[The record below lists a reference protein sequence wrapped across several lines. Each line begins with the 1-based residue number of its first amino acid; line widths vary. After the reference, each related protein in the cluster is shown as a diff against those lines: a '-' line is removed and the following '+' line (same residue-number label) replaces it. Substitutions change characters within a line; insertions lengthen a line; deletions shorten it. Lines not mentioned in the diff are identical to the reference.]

1 MPKTGSI
8 NSGTGHCKLLEE
20 VFLAFVISSI
30 THSKINL
37 CGLFY
42 NLNCTETYCKRLRVI
57 CPEHT
62 KEPKILDTEVCGF
75 PLTKTVF
82 NATGEFCRSE
92 AFFITQN

>member
-1 MPKTGSI
+1 
-8 NSGTGHCKLLEE
+8 
-20 VFLAFVISSI
+20 
-30 THSKINL
+30 
-37 CGLFY
+37 
-42 NLNCTETYCKRLRVI
+42 VI